1 MQYRAV
7 YLLLLICGLA
17 VLQSIANGELS
28 LEEISV
34 LVHRQQAA
42 AINSGGT
49 HSAATVSHRFN
60 DTQVTEHLLQEVD
73 KLSLR
78 IHTALNNDTTNCSIA
93 LKALSN
99 DTQVMKF
106 SPSFNVTVHKE
117 TIALDACGKPVP
129 EILKGNFQFRG
140 GYDECMSLD
149 TSRYNFSMQYSDVGI
164 IFVYVTLTD
173 EPLIFPI
180 PMMESLCIP
189 DVCSAMDVN
198 ASLTRINKDMLALP
212 IPEKVL
218 MFVDGFNTQASQ
230 SDIPRRYSAGAIVM
244 MVVCF
249 LFVFLSALGTMY
261 DLFQPYY
268 TAAGLKTYA
277 CVNEVSVEESAA
289 EKSSLLVQ
297 AEHPEILKSRWK
309 QFAEDACRSFS
320 LYNTVPAVMSTTQP
334 KSAITSINGIRVI
347 SMFWVILGHT
357 YLFLLPFNAY
367 KNQVDIF
374 QNFIPRFTA
383 QPIGNAY
390 FAVDSFFFLSGFL
403 VSYLTLREMNRNK
416 GRFPFVSF
424 YVHRILR
431 LTPTY
436 MFTLFFYWYLA
447 VHLTDGPGLNAAL
460 GENSDSYKNCE
471 KYWWTNLLYINNFY
485 PVKFGK
491 QCMGWTWYLANDMQ
505 FYIISPLFL
514 IPLFLSLTSGL
525 VALGTT
531 LIASIGVTG
540 FVAGYYGYWANTLYE
555 TVSSNDPLDPHL
567 PDQSSEIYGKPYCR
581 IAPYIVGI
589 FLGYVLFKKY
599 RIALGN
605 TFNLITYSLMW
616 IVAAI
621 TGIAN
626 VYGLYF
632 SFHGHEFSAAENVIY
647 FMFSRFGWGVTLFMV
662 VYACHHGYGGVVNR
676 FLSLP
681 MWVPLGRLT
690 FTTYLIHEIILLLI
704 AGQLRDGLYFTDLMM
719 VVHVIANTVLSF
731 GAAAVI
737 TVFVEFPLS
746 NLERAVF
753 KLFGK
758 PLRSTVRASG
768 TGDNN

>member
-1 MQYRAV
+1 M
-7 YLLLLICGLA
+7 
-17 VLQSIANGELS
+17 LQSIANGELS
-28 LEEISV
+28 LEEIST

-42 AINSGGT
+42 AANS
-49 HSAATVSHRFN
+49 HSTATVSRFN
-60 DTQVTEHLLQEVD
+60 DTQITEYLLQEID

-78 IHTALNNDTTNCSIA
+78 IHQSLNNDTTMCSIA
-93 LKALSN
+93 LKSLAN

-149 TSRYNFSMQYSDVGI
+149 TSRHNFSMQYSEVGI
-164 IFVYVTLTD
+164 IFVYVTLT
-173 EPLIFPI
+173 EKPLIFPI
-180 PMMESLCIP
+180 PMTESLCIP
-189 DVCSAMDVN
+189 DTCSATDVN
-198 ASLTRINKDMLALP
+198 VSFTRINEAMLALP
-212 IPEKVL
+212 IPNKVL
-218 MFVDGFNTQASQ
+218 LFADGFHVQASQ
-230 SDIPRRYSAGAIVM
+230 SDIPVRYSAGAIVM

-249 LFVFLSALGTMY
+249 LFIFLSALGTMY
-261 DLFQPYY
+261 DLLQPYY
-268 TAAGLKTYA
+268 NTGARTYA
-277 CVNEVSVEESAA
+277 CVNEVSVEEA
-289 EKSSLLVQ
+289 EKSSLLSL
-297 AEHPEILKSRWK
+297 AESPEILKSRWK
-309 QFAEDACRSFS
+309 QFAEDAFRSFS
-320 LYNTVPAVMSTTQP
+320 LYHTIPAVMSTTQP
-334 KSAITSINGIRVI
+334 ESAITSINGIRVI

-374 QNFIPRFTA
+374 QHFIPRFTA

-403 VSYLTLREMNRNK
+403 VAYLTLREMSRK
-416 GRFPFVSF
+416 RGKFPFVSF

-447 VHLTDGPGLNAAL
+447 VHLTDGPWLNDAL

-505 FYIISPLFL
+505 FYIVSPLFL
-514 IPLFLSLTSGL
+514 IPLFFSLTSGL
-525 VALGTT
+525 VALGTALT
-531 LIASIGVTG
+531 ASIGVTG
-540 FVAGYYGYWANTLYE
+540 FVAGYYGYWANNLYE
-555 TVSSNDPLDPHL
+555 TVSSKDPLSPNL
-567 PDQSSEIYGKPYCR
+567 PDQNSEIYGKPYCR

-605 TFNLITYSLMW
+605 TLNFILYSLMW
-616 IVAAI
+616 IVAAV
-621 TGIAN
+621 TGLAN
-626 VYGLYF
+626 VYGLYS

-681 MWVPLGRLT
+681 IWVPLGRLT
-690 FTTYLIHEIILLLI
+690 FTTYLVHEIILLLI
-704 AGQLRDGLYFTDLMM
+704 ASQMRDGLYFTDLMM
-719 VVHVIANTVLSF
+719 VVHIIANTVLSF

-758 PLRSTVRASG
+758 PLRSAVRAAG
-768 TGDNN
+768 NN